1 MRRIVS
7 MFSSYPRARWSTLVR
22 WCAALSAA
30 IEIVRGVAVFDRE
43 SIVIGALLA
52 GFTWLT
58 STRRATIGWIG
69 VAALFVN
76 QAFWMIGATAN
87 LTHAAPS
94 FVGAAIPSLLSLA
107 SLLGLVASVARWRA
121 ASERAA
127 DFVAGLSLGLLVVL
141 LIAVP
146 VAGRNAV
153 VVHPGDLRISARN
166 VKFSTTH
173 LRAHAGDIGVVFA
186 NHDLFWHT
194 FTVGKFDVN
203 LRVAT
208 SGRGRVVMKDVP
220 AGTYSFVCAIPGHES
235 AGMKGELVVT

>member
-1 MRRIVS
+1 
-7 MFSSYPRARWSTLVR
+7 L
-22 WCAALSAA
+22 AL
-30 IEIVRGVAVFDRE
+30 
-43 SIVIGALLA
+43 
-52 GFTWLT
+52 FTWVT
-58 STRRATIGWIG
+58 FTRRATVGWVG

-76 QAFWMIGATAN
+76 QGFWMVTATVN

-94 FVGAAIPSLLSLA
+94 LIGAAIPSVLSVA
-107 SLLGLVASVARWRA
+107 AVLGLVASVARVRG
-121 ASERAA
+121 ASDRAA
-127 DFVAGLSLGLLVVL
+127 DLIAGIAAGVLVVL

-166 VKFSTTH
+166 VKFSTSRLT
-173 LRAHAGDIGVVFA
+173 AHAGDIGVVFT
-186 NHDLFWHT
+186 NKDLFWHT

-208 SGRGRVVMKDVP
+208 SGRGRVVLKDVP

-235 AGMKGELVVT
+235 AGMKGELTVT